1 MSGCVYQRDG
11 FVVAVEQSG
20 EKATIAWKGVCDE
33 RVPGQFIGP
42 LIEQWGETLKE
53 CEVTVDL
60 RRLEYMNSA
69 MVKQL
74 INLVKRLDENGKS
87 VTVLFLNVEW
97 QRVHGSCMAAI
108 ARTLRNVRVEHQ
120 LLP

>member
-1 MSGCVYQRDG
+1 MNESTYQHDG
-11 FVVAVEQSG
+11 FVFSVGQSG

-33 RVPGQFIGP
+33 RLPSHFLSP
-42 LIEQWGETLKE
+42 LIQEWGDKLKD

-69 MVKQL
+69 MVMQL
-74 INLVKRLDENGKS
+74 INLVKRLDENGRP

-97 QRVHGSCMAAI
+97 QRVHGTCMAAI
-108 ARTLRNVRVEHQ
+108 ARTLRNVRVEHW
-120 LLP
+120 LFP